1 MKVEKILTPA
11 PFVAGILYKLFT
23 FKVVTPPD
31 MAALVAVSMD
41 YCGGGWWVPQNSP
54 TQIV

>member
-11 PFVAGILYKLFT
+11 PFVAGILYKLLT

-41 YCGGGWWVPQNSP
+41 YCWGGGKFW
-54 TQIV
+54 